1 MYEDIHILY
10 NSLYSRRL
18 QTARQVF
25 VKIKLSTYKL
35 IENLGNYLYIQPT
48 VLQTIFQVSDI
59 KTSMEGKTQ
68 KQLLLVDEPLCFN
81 LATL

>member
-1 MYEDIHILY
+1 MYVSLIPPPLQCPYENVCMKTFIY

-68 KQLLLVDEPLCFN
+68 
-81 LATL
+81 